1 MKQPQQTMSEAAIQA
16 RREYNRKWA
25 QDHKEQCAASR
36 AAYWERKAESMRQKS
51 AETGNEG
58 SVIMK

>member
-1 MKQPQQTMSEAAIQA
+1 MKQPQKTMSEAAIQA

-25 QDHKEQCAASR
+25 QAHKEQRAASR
-36 AAYWERKAESMRQKS
+36 AAYWERKAESLRQES

-58 SVIMK
+58 SVISE